1 MPRRLF
7 KFLRTSTSDLQVSK
21 EARDIIQRRQGKTT
35 WVDDLKRYGKV
46 PDDTESDKKY
56 YRSCLTRSF
65 YKLATAN
72 LFETF
77 ITVCIVLNTFVLALD
92 RYPEMPNSQ
101 LEVLNGFNLFF
112 TAVFTLE
119 VVVKMIGLRY
129 NKYLKDKFNILDLVT
144 VILSLVELAL
154 PSSGEEGEGGGS
166 SVGALRALRLFRVF
180 KLFKSGDLR
189 TLMDSIAYTVGSI
202 GPYTILLGLYI
213 YVCSLL
219 AMSQFAGSF
228 KFEKE
233 ECAGEPD
240 CPVEVPRANFD
251 SFLWSSITIF

>member
-1 MPRRLF
+1 M
-7 KFLRTSTSDLQVSK
+7 SK
-21 EARDIIQRRQGKTT
+21 KARDIIQSSQGKTT
-35 WVDDLKRYGKV
+35 TLEKLSQCGKV
-46 PDDTESDKKY
+46 PDETESDKKY
-56 YRSCLTRSF
+56 YRSCITSSF
-65 YKLATAN
+65 YKAATAN

-101 LEVLNGFNLFF
+101 LEILNGFNLFF
-112 TAVFTLE
+112 TAVFTIE
-119 VVVKMIGLRY
+119 VVVKMVGLRY

-144 VILSLVELAL
+144 VVLSLVELAL
-154 PSSGEEGEGGGS
+154 PSSDEEGEGGGGGG

-189 TLMDSIAYTVGSI
+189 TLMDSIAFTVSAI

-240 CPVEVPRANFD
+240 CPLEVPRANFD